1 MVVSLQSKITEI
13 REEMHSKREALIK
26 EGLQRAL
33 LIDVQT
39 SSDIE
44 KFLGRLSVKEYL
56 QSHTE
61 YLLDGD
67 CFLWIGEFK
76 SSLDEDNI
84 LKYGFDYKF
93 MGAAL

>member
-13 REEMHSKREALIK
+13 REEMYSKREALIK

-33 LIDVQT
+33 LIDVQS

-44 KFLGRLSVKEYL
+44 EFLDRLSAKEYL

-61 YLLDGD
+61 YLLDGE
-67 CFLWIGEFK
+67 CFLWIGKFK

-84 LKYGFDYKF
+84 LDCGFDYKF